1 MERRDETFGTR
12 MERVLAR
19 ARDAGT
25 VRELA
30 SGVIE
35 IAFDGQALR
44 VSAERYWAFMELMS
58 EASRR
63 LAHG

>member
-1 MERRDETFGTR
+1 

-19 ARDAGT
+19 ARDAGA